1 MDWGPPPAIEPDDPD
16 WLRHPARDQMLLPI
30 FRRYLRTLNPC
41 RVLELGTRRWKP
53 DAPSIHRHFAPDWA
67 EFIGTDFM
75 DGEDV
80 DVVADAHELSTAF
93 DRPFDGIMAISVFE
107 HLARPWI
114 AAREVAA
121 LLKPGGMLMVHVP
134 FAFPEHGYPD
144 DYWRFTKSGLR
155 ILFEDAGLTTL
166 ATDYEAP
173 ARIQCEADPDIAGI
187 EAFASA
193 RILSQKP
200 L

>member
-1 MDWGPPPAIEPDDPD
+1 
-16 WLRHPARDQMLLPI
+16 MLLPI

-53 DAPSIHRHFAPDWA
+53 DAPSVHRYFAPDWA

-80 DVVADAHELSTAF
+80 DVVADAHNLSAAF
-93 DRPFDGIMAISVFE
+93 DEPFDGIMAISVFE
-107 HLARPWI
+107 HIARPWI
-114 AAREVAA
+114 AAKEVAA
-121 LLKPGGMLMVHVP
+121 LLKPGGMLFVHVP
-134 FAFPEHGYPD
+134 FVFPEHGYPD
-144 DYWRFTKSGLR
+144 DYWRFTKSALR
-155 ILFEDAGLTTL
+155 VLFEEEAGLITL
-166 ATDYEAP
+166 AVDNEAP
-173 ARIQCEADPDIAGI
+173 CTIQCEADPAISGI
-187 EAFASA
+187 EAFAGS